1 MADQK
6 TVLITG
12 ATSGIGRA
20 TADLLKQEGYA
31 VFGTSRTPS
40 PPGDPQRGPGA
51 GFEVLPLDVRS
62 DSSVEACIAAV
73 LARTG
78 RLDALVN
85 NAGYAL
91 IGAVEETTL
100 EDAKAQF
107 ETNFFGVVRMTR
119 AVLPVM
125 RRQGQGTIV
134 QVGSLAGSL
143 AIPFAGFYSA
153 TKFALD
159 GFSEA
164 LWHELKNSGIRVILV
179 QPSFARTHL
188 ASQSEVVGS
197 EVGGYAAIRGRV
209 LDAINRAVDAGTPPE
224 RIARVILRTI
234 RSRSPRLRNRI
245 GLQAKLLPVLKALL
259 PWSAFSGGVRKR
271 FDVDSPSGRAP
282 RAAA

>member
-1 MADQK
+1 MVDQK

-20 TADLLKQEGYA
+20 AADLLKREGYV
-31 VFGTSRTPS
+31 VFGTSRTP
-40 PPGDPQRGPGA
+40 PRDPGV
-51 GFEVLPLDVRS
+51 GFEVLALDVRS
-62 DSSVEACIAAV
+62 DSSVEACIGAV

-91 IGAVEETTL
+91 IGAVEETTV
-100 EDAKAQF
+100 EEARSQF

-153 TKFALD
+153 TKFALE

-164 LWHELKNSGIRVILV
+164 LWHELENSGIRVALV
-179 QPSFARTHL
+179 LPSFARTHL
-188 ASQSEVVGS
+188 ASRSKVVGS
-197 EVGGYAAIRGRV
+197 EVSGYAATRARV

-224 RIARVILRTI
+224 KIAQVIFRTI

-245 GLQAKLLPVLKALL
+245 GLQASLLPVLKALL

-271 FDVDSPSGRAP
+271 FDVDS
-282 RAAA
+282 AAAREPRSAA

>member
-1 MADQK
+1 MVDQK

-20 TADLLKQEGYA
+20 TADLLKREGYV

-40 PPGDPQRGPGA
+40 RGPGA
-51 GFEVLPLDVRS
+51 DFEVLPLDVRS

-73 LARTG
+73 LARRG

-91 IGAVEETTL
+91 FGAVEETSV
-100 EDAKAQF
+100 EEAKAQF
-107 ETNFFGVVRMTR
+107 ETNFFGVVRMTL

-125 RRQGQGTIV
+125 RRQSQGTIV

-164 LWHELKNSGIRVILV
+164 LWHELKNSGIRVVLV

-188 ASQSEVVGS
+188 ASQSKIIGT

-224 RIARVILRTI
+224 RIAQVILRTI

-245 GLQAKLLPVLKALL
+245 GLQANLLPVLKALL

-271 FDVDSPSGRAP
+271 FDIDSPAAREP
-282 RAAA
+282 RSAA

>member
-1 MADQK
+1 MVDPK

-20 TADLLKQEGYA
+20 AADLLKREGYV
-31 VFGTSRTPS
+31 VFGTSRRPAR
-40 PPGDPQRGPGA
+40 DPEA
-51 GFEVLPLDVRS
+51 GFEMLALDVRS
-62 DSSVEACIAAV
+62 DSSVEACIGAV

-91 IGAVEETTL
+91 MGAVEETTV
-100 EDAKAQF
+100 EEARAQF
-107 ETNFFGVVRMTR
+107 ETNFFGVVRMTH

-134 QVGSLAGSL
+134 QVGSLAGSV

-153 TKFALD
+153 TKFALE
-159 GFSEA
+159 GLSEA
-164 LWHELKNSGIRVILV
+164 FWHELKNSEIRVVLV

-188 ASQSEVVGS
+188 ASRSKVVGS
-197 EVGGYAAIRGRV
+197 EVGGYAVTRGRV
-209 LDAINRAVDAGTPPE
+209 FDAINRAVDAGTSPE
-224 RIARVILRTI
+224 RIAQVIFRAI
-234 RSRSPRLRNRI
+234 QSRSPRLRNPV
-245 GLQAKLLPVLKALL
+245 GLQASLLPVLKALL

-271 FDVDSPSGRAP
+271 FDVDSAP
-282 RAAA
+282 AREPRSAA

>member
-1 MADQK
+1 MVDQK

-20 TADLLKQEGYA
+20 AADLLKREGYV
-31 VFGTSRTPS
+31 VFGTSRTP
-40 PPGDPQRGPGA
+40 PRDPGI
-51 GFEVLPLDVRS
+51 GFEVLALDVRS
-62 DSSVEACIAAV
+62 DSSVEACIGAV

-91 IGAVEETTL
+91 IGAVEETTV
-100 EDAKAQF
+100 EEARSQF

-153 TKFALD
+153 TKFALE

-164 LWHELKNSGIRVILV
+164 LWHELENSGIRVALV
-179 QPSFARTHL
+179 LPSFVRTHL
-188 ASQSEVVGS
+188 ASRSKVVGS
-197 EVGGYAAIRGRV
+197 EVSGYAATRARV

-224 RIARVILRTI
+224 KIAQVIFRTI

-245 GLQAKLLPVLKALL
+245 GLQASLLPVLKALL

-271 FDVDSPSGRAP
+271 FDVDS
-282 RAAA
+282 AAAREPRSAA

>member
-1 MADQK
+1 MVDQK

-20 TADLLKQEGYA
+20 TADLLKREGYV

-40 PPGDPQRGPGA
+40 RGPGA
-51 GFEVLPLDVRS
+51 GFEMLPLDVRADAS
-62 DSSVEACIAAV
+62 GEACIGAV

-78 RLDALVN
+78 RLDVLVN

-91 IGAVEETTL
+91 IGAIEETTV
-100 EDAKAQF
+100 EEAKAQF
-107 ETNFFGVVRMTR
+107 ETNFFGVVRMTL

-125 RRQGQGTIV
+125 RRQSQGTIV

-164 LWHELKNSGIRVILV
+164 LWHELRNSGIRVALV

-188 ASQSEVVGS
+188 ASQSKVVGS

-209 LDAINRAVDAGTPPE
+209 LDAINRAVEAGTPPE
-224 RIARVILRTI
+224 RIAQVILRTI

-245 GLQAKLLPVLKALL
+245 GLQANLLPVLKALL
-259 PWSAFSGGVRKR
+259 PWSAFSGGVRKT
-271 FDVDSPSGRAP
+271 FNVDSP
-282 RAAA
+282 AAREPHPAA